1 MAKVRK
7 LLTQIYLN
15 IANTCDVVSFHS
27 LAIHVFMI
35 WSISCTEGI
44 HVRAFAL
51 RQDLTLK
58 VFTYSAGTYKPCN
71 VRIKISQYPN

>member
-51 RQDLTLK
+51 RQDLLSRYLLI
-58 VFTYSAGTYKPCN
+58 VQAP
-71 VRIKISQYPN
+71 ISLVMSG